1 MERRTLR
8 DLVGEG
14 SAMCFDHDST
24 PPLPPVTGGALVSR
38 RLVLEAVDGNRLA
51 GYESL
56 PEDDGGAAV
65 VVLPDVRGLYRFYE
79 DLADRLAGVGHHAVA
94 IDYFGRTA
102 GVGERDDEFPYMDHV
117 AETTAA
123 GVVADVAAAVSHL
136 RAVDPDR
143 PVFTVGFCFGGS
155 YSWWQSAAGH
165 GLAGAIGFYGHA
177 ARERGPGE
185 GSVIDRVPAMTA
197 PILALMGGDDPGI
210 PPEVNEA
217 FERALREAGIE
228 HDIVTYA
235 GAPHSFFDR
244 KQVEFAAESADAWRR
259 VLEFIAGHADRGPR

>member
-1 MERRTLR
+1 
-8 DLVGEG
+8 
-14 SAMCFDHDST
+14 MCFDLDST

-38 RLVLEAVDGNRLA
+38 RLVLEAADGNRLA
-51 GYESL
+51 AYESL
-56 PEDDGGAAV
+56 PEGDGGAAV
-65 VVLPDVRGLYRFYE
+65 VVLPDVRGLYPFYQ
-79 DLADRLAGVGHHAVA
+79 DLADQLAGAGHHAVA

-102 GVGERDDEFPYMDHV
+102 GVAERDDEFPYKDHV

-123 GVVADVAAAVSHL
+123 GVVADVAAAVAHL
-136 RAVDPDR
+136 RTSGAER

-155 YSWWQSAAGH
+155 YSWWQAAAGH

-185 GSVIDRVPAMTA
+185 GSVIDHVPAMTA

-217 FERALREAGIE
+217 FERALQDAGIE
-228 HDIVTYA
+228 HEIVTYA

-244 KQVEFAAESADAWRR
+244 KQIDFAAESADAWRR
-259 VLEFIAGHADRGPR
+259 VLEFIAGHVDQGPSVSDGSLSPRSPA